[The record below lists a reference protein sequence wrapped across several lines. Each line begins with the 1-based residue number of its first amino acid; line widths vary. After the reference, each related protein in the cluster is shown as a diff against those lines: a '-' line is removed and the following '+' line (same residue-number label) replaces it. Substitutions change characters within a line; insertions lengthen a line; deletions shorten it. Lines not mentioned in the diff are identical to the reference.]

1 MRHFFTKNTVEAV
14 IWCVP
19 CHKETLW
26 KVAGGRPQYCTE
38 CYDKRQTEEKS
49 AEPSAVQQDLF
60 GDIK

>member
-14 IWCVP
+14 IWCTP

-38 CYDKRQTEEKS
+38 CYAKKESTETKP
-49 AEPSAVQQDLF
+49 AEPAAEQGSLF
-60 GDIK
+60 